1 MQKAI
6 NIQEVEN
13 AINKYGDI
21 VLSKNSKNNII
32 VMSIEEYRN
41 KLKNDEIEKKL
52 LKAEKQIDEG
62 KTIKSEDVFREL
74 EEKYGF

>member
-1 MQKAI
+1 MQNI
-6 NIQEVEN
+6 NIQEVET

-32 VMSIEEYRN
+32 VMSLEEYRN
-41 KLKNDEIEKKL
+41 KLMNDEIERKL

-62 KTIKSEDVFREL
+62 KTVKATEVFKEL

>member
-62 KTIKSEDVFREL
+62 KTIKEEDVFSEL

>member
-62 KTIKSEDVFREL
+62 KTIKAEDVFREL

>member
-52 LKAEKQIDEG
+52 LKAEKQIDVG
-62 KTIKSEDVFREL
+62 KTIKAEDVFREL